1 MSPRLCLSARLQTPS
16 HLSRSPE
23 PRIHSPYGPQRVP
36 HPAAAL
42 DPGWVGR
49 RGSPRGWAAASSPG
63 TLRETGAPRDSS
75 RRKFGDAT
83 WRGEGETQP
92 FGPQGSSRRLPGAL
106 ELWPTCQHPG
116 AGPAI
121 PLRGHLTAGPR
132 DVQPES
138 PSPRPRGGPL
148 CAHPAPAQPSRAA
161 PSRLPSRTEGRRP
174 APASSPAG
182 LGPPPSRLAPPLSA
196 SPNP

>member
-1 MSPRLCLSARLQTPS
+1 MLR
-16 HLSRSPE
+16 
-23 PRIHSPYGPQRVP
+23 G
-36 HPAAAL
+36 AA
-42 DPGWVGR
+42 GG
-49 RGSPRGWAAASSPG
+49 
-63 TLRETGAPRDSS
+63 
-75 RRKFGDAT
+75 KCN
-83 WRGEGETQP
+83 P

-121 PLRGHLTAGPR
+121 PFRGHLTAGPR

-138 PSPRPRGGPL
+138 ASPRPRSGRL

-161 PSRLPSRTEGRRP
+161 PSRLPSRTERRRP

-182 LGPPPSRLAPPLSA
+182 LGPPPSRLAPPLSLAKSLKAPAPSVTPGA
-196 SPNP
+196 SNHSVSISLTLFIPLKTHLKTLQPGVCSGLYPH